1 LLLALWSPKGG
12 SGTSVLSAAIALV
25 LARRGPVRLAD
36 LGGDQPAVFGL
47 SPIPTAGLYGWLL
60 QGAGAPTEALDR
72 LTIPVAPGLDLLPT
86 GTVPKNAADVPPES
100 GAALA
105 AALRDGPDTVV
116 DVGPGDGF
124 TEAVVEVSD
133 VSIVVV
139 RNCYLA
145 LRRAVHR
152 SLVARAAGAI
162 LVEEPGRSFGH
173 GAVGEVLGCP
183 LLARVPVRPS
193 VARVVDAG
201 LLPSRLPGSL
211 ASSARQVLDALG
223 LGRTGR
229 AA

>member
-72 LTIPVAPGLDLLPT
+72 LTVPISPGLDLLPF
-86 GTVPKNAADVPPES
+86 GSVPKNAPDIPPES

-105 AALRDGPDTVV
+105 TALRDGPDTVI
-116 DVGPGDGF
+116 DVGTQDGF
-124 TEAVVEVSD
+124 TEAAVEVSD

-145 LRRAVHR
+145 LRRAVHQP
-152 SLVARAAGAI
+152 LVARAAGAI
-162 LVEEPGRSFGH
+162 LVEEAGRSFGH

-183 LLARVPVRPS
+183 VLARVPVRS
-193 VARVVDAG
+193 AVARVVDAG
-201 LLPSRLPGSL
+201 LLPSRLPPAL
-211 ASSARQVLDALG
+211 AAPARQVLDALG